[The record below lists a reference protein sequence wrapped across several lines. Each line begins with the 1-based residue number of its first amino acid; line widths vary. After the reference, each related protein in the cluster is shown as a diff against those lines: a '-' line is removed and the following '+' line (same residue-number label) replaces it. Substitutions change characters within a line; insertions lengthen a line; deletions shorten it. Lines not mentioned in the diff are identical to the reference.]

1 LLSQFLLDS
10 QITLPQIHIVT
21 IQLSKLLTPL
31 IKLEEEEEE
40 AVAVVVVLAV
50 VAADVDVDRQVALVK
65 VNYIWITQAKTKV
78 KQ

>member
-31 IKLEEEEEE
+31 IKLEEEEE

-50 VAADVDVDRQVALVK
+50 VPADVHLDRQVALVK

>member
-1 LLSQFLLDS
+1 LDS

-31 IKLEEEEEE
+31 IKLEEEEE

-50 VAADVDVDRQVALVK
+50 VAADVHLDRQVALVK

>member
-1 LLSQFLLDS
+1 
-10 QITLPQIHIVT
+10 VT

-31 IKLEEEEEE
+31 IKLEEEE
-40 AVAVVVVLAV
+40 ALAVVVVLAV
-50 VAADVDVDRQVALVK
+50 VAADVHVDRQVALVK

>member
-31 IKLEEEEEE
+31 IKLEEED

-50 VAADVDVDRQVALVK
+50 VPADVHLDRQVALVK